1 MSLGKDEKPENQSP
15 LTRFS
20 LQAHGGQETGQWG
33 ISRVDNRERGQ
44 GQGGRDP
51 AMADKNRWKRR

>member
-33 ISRVDNRERGQ
+33 ISRVDDRERGQ
-44 GQGGRDP
+44 GQGG
-51 AMADKNRWKRR
+51 